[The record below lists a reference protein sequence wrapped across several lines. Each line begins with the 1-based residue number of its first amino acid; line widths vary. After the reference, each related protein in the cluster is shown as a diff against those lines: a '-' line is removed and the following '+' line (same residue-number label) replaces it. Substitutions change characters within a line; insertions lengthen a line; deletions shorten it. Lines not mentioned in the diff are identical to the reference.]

1 MDSTALG
8 YYERR
13 NSDLNKHLAR
23 MAMFLALAVIMG
35 YLEAL
40 IPVTPA
46 IPGIKIGLANF
57 VIVLVM
63 YLFSVRDAVVLS
75 VLRIVLVGFLLSNLS
90 MILYSLAGAFFS
102 LTMMALLKR
111 NAHFSIYGVS
121 MAGGIMHNVGQL
133 LVAGSLMGF
142 QAILW
147 YVPFLLLAG
156 LLAGLLIGFLVLI
169 SYRRL
174 GKYVSK

>member
-1 MDSTALG
+1 M
-8 YYERR
+8 
-13 NSDLNKHLAR
+13 NKRLAR
-23 MAMFLALAVIMG
+23 MAMLLALAVIMG

-46 IPGIKIGLANF
+46 IPGIKLGLANF

-63 YLFSVRDAVVLS
+63 YLFSIREAALVSA
-75 VLRIVLVGFLLSNLS
+75 LRIILVGFLLSNMS
-90 MILYSLAGAFFS
+90 MILYSLAGVVLS
-102 LTMMALLKR
+102 LTVMALLKR
-111 NAHFSIYGVS
+111 SRHFSIYGVS

-133 LVAGSLMGF
+133 LVAGTLMGF

-147 YVPFLLLAG
+147 YVPFLLVAG
-156 LLAGLLIGFLVLI
+156 LLAGLLIGFLVSI

-174 GKYVSK
+174 EQYILNS

>member
-1 MDSTALG
+1 M
-8 YYERR
+8 
-13 NSDLNKHLAR
+13 NKRLAR
-23 MAMFLALAVIMG
+23 MAMLLALAVIMG

-40 IPVTPA
+40 VPVAPM

-63 YLFSVRDAVVLS
+63 YLFSVRDAAVIS
-75 VLRIVLVGFLLSNLS
+75 VLRIVLVGFMLSNLS
-90 MILYSLAGAFFS
+90 MMLYSLAGALFS
-102 LTMMALLKR
+102 LLTMGLLKR

-121 MAGGIMHNVGQL
+121 MAGGIMHNIGQL
-133 LVAGSLMGF
+133 LVAGALMGF

-156 LLAGLLIGFLVLI
+156 LLAGLLIGFLVRV
-169 SYRRL
+169 SYGRL
-174 GKYVSK
+174 ENINRQFSEKI